1 MTWKF
6 VSIDDAGNV
15 TFINHHKQ
23 IQTETL
29 GELVILQEDYEEI
42 GHNPMFEKVLDN
54 LTNEALLAYH
64 GIRVKHRQVVNRE
77 II

>member
-1 MTWKF
+1 MIWKF

-23 IQTETL
+23 LQTETL
-29 GELVILQEDYEEI
+29 GALVRFHEYYEEI
-42 GHNPMFEKVLDN
+42 GHNPMFERALDD
-54 LTNEALLAYH
+54 LTNEALLVYH
-64 GIRVKHRQVVNRE
+64 GVRVKHRQIANRE